1 MEILQTIWNALTTE
15 NEVLVKIFGLPL
27 TFIEA
32 YITMLL
38 FTTILNI
45 ESTKKDKCKFVL
57 SFSFIAIIAM
67 LFIPTPFNTI
77 INIISFIILT
87 TFIFKINIL
96 KSIIAEIIPY
106 IIIFVIS
113 FILLNLYLLI
123 FNIPN
128 NIANTV
134 PIYKFT
140 FSVILYL
147 TLYFIYVIFKKCNL
161 SFSSLDDL
169 KNKNKL
175 ILLTNFVIGIIAI
188 SIQLVIQSKYN
199 IQEAQPVFITSI
211 LCLLCYFIISIYS
224 LSRTAELEKTSR
236 DLEGEKLLNKS
247 LTILHDNI
255 RAFKHDFHNIVQ
267 SIGGYLSTNDL
278 DGLKKYYSQLF
289 EDCQRVNNLTT
300 LNPEVINNPALYS
313 LLADK
318 YHKADELGIKI
329 DLKIF
334 VDLQTLKI
342 ATYSLTR
349 ILGILLDNAIEATLE
364 CDEKLIDIEIIKDEA
379 HRRDSIIIKNTYL
392 QKDINLDKIYE
403 KSYSTKPNNTGLGL
417 WEVRQILKKNN
428 NLDLFTTKNDKFF
441 IQQFEIYFKPIK

>member
-15 NEVLVKIFGLPL
+15 NEVLVKIINIPLAFVEMYLTITLPL
-27 TFIEA
+27 I
-32 YITMLL
+32 L
-38 FTTILNI
+38 LNI
-45 ESTKKDKCKFVL
+45 SSTHKQKGLAVL
-57 SFSFIAIIAM
+57 TLSIIGLLTAF
-67 LFIPTPFNTI
+67 FIPTPFNNL
-77 INIISFIILT
+77 INIISFPIVFVI
-87 TFIFKINIL
+87 IFKTNIL

-106 IIIFVIS
+106 IIIFVVS
-113 FILLNLYLLI
+113 FILLNLYSLI

-147 TLYFIYVIFKKCNL
+147 TLYFIYVIFKKSNL

-175 ILLTNFVIGIIAI
+175 ILLANFIIGIIAI

-199 IQEAQPVFITSI
+199 IQDAQPVFITSI

-224 LSRTAELEKTSR
+224 LSRTAKLEKTSR

-417 WEVRQILKKNN
+417 WEVRQILKKSN